1 MARRK
6 KPDAA
11 ASPAEDT
18 PEEAA
23 DALRLRFRGEVIELV
38 STAEYPFQV
47 LQTEEYETW
56 ADSISDIRTSTRIDV
71 NVDKMQRGLFGDWKI
86 VGDGVF
92 EMRLDFGA
100 GYRIYYARHG
110 AFVVVLLAGGDK
122 SDQRKA
128 IADAKRLWKGMKNEI
143 TQV

>member
-6 KPDAA
+6 KTDA
-11 ASPAEDT
+11 

-23 DALRLRFRGEVIELV
+23 SVFRLRFQGEVIELEPN
-38 STAEYPFQV
+38 TEYPFQL

-56 ADSISDIRTSTRIDV
+56 ADSISDIKTSTRIDV

-100 GYRIYYARHG
+100 GYRIYYARHA
-110 AFVVVLLAGGDK
+110 AFVVILLAGGDK

-128 IADAKRLWKGMKNEI
+128 IADAKRLWKGMKDEI

>member
-6 KPDAA
+6 KTDAA
-11 ASPAEDT
+11 DARTEDT

-23 DALRLRFRGEVIELV
+23 NSLRLRFRGKVIELV
-38 STAEYPFQV
+38 PTAEYPFQV

-56 ADSISDIRTSTRIDV
+56 ADSISDIKASTRIDV
-71 NVDKMQRGLFGDWKI
+71 NVGKMQRGLFGDWKI
-86 VGDGVF
+86 VGGGVS

-100 GYRIYYARHG
+100 GYRVYYARHG
-110 AFVVVLLAGGDK
+110 AFVVILLAGGDK
-122 SDQRKA
+122 SDQRKD
-128 IADAKRLWKGMKNEI
+128 IADAKRLWKGMKDEI

>member
-6 KPDAA
+6 KTDAA
-11 ASPAEDT
+11 ASPIEDT

-23 DALRLRFRGEVIELV
+23 NALRLLFRGEVIELIP
-38 STAEYPFQV
+38 TTEYPFQV

-56 ADSISDIRTSTRIDV
+56 ADSISDIKTSTRIDV
-71 NVDKMQRGLFGDWKI
+71 NVGKMQRGLFGDWKI
-86 VGDGVF
+86 VGDGVS

-100 GYRIYYARHG
+100 GYRVYYARHG
-110 AFVVVLLAGGDK
+110 GFVVILLAGGDK
-122 SDQRKA
+122 SDQHKT
-128 IADAKRLWKGMKNEI
+128 IANAKRLWKGIKHEI

>member
-1 MARRK
+1 
-6 KPDAA
+6 
-11 ASPAEDT
+11 
-18 PEEAA
+18 
-23 DALRLRFRGEVIELV
+23 
-38 STAEYPFQV
+38 
-47 LQTEEYETW
+47 
-56 ADSISDIRTSTRIDV
+56 
-71 NVDKMQRGLFGDWKI
+71 MQRGLFGDWKI

-110 AFVVVLLAGGDK
+110 AFVIVLLAGGDK

-128 IADAKRLWKGMKNEI
+128 IADAKSLWKGMKNEI

>member
-1 MARRK
+1 VARRK